1 MLQPFA
7 DGLKLFIKE
16 TVIPTKT
23 NNVIFIIAPI
33 LTLVLSLLGWIAIPF
48 SGHEVVIDINI
59 GVLYIFAISSLNVYG
74 IIIAG

>member
-23 NNVIFIIAPI
+23 NNVIFILAPI
-33 LTLVLSLLGWIAIPF
+33 LTLVLSLLG
-48 SGHEVVIDINI
+48 
-59 GVLYIFAISSLNVYG
+59 
-74 IIIAG
+74 